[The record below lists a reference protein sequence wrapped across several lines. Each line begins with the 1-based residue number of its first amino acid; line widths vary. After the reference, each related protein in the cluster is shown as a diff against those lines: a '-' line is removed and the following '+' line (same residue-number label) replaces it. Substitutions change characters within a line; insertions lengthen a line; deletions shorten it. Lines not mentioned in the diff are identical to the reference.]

1 MKQEDFK
8 FIGVDAGNSAVKY
21 AYFCGGQ
28 IRFGMVPNI
37 TGRAIALDIP
47 PASPR
52 DEEIISVRVLS
63 ADDDEQRK
71 EHFVGELARRQLQEY
86 AGQDRSRNKA
96 DSDSVNIILP
106 AVLGLRDTEEPIVL
120 GVGATLQDYAT
131 QAPLLQKKLTRRHE
145 IVFRYGSRAGQ
156 SIRPN
161 VVKTYTYAQAAAGL
175 ISLLRTDEGRIRRTD
190 WNDQTILAIDF
201 GHGQINVAVMD
212 RLQFVM
218 AACFAMDYGFYR
230 VVSAAQNYLN
240 TKHYVT
246 ASIPQLQ
253 EAVEKG
259 FYLKNNSKID
269 LRQPIDSACEKLTDK
284 VVEEIKVHVP
294 SMLLDRVSTI
304 VAMGGGGKTMAPFV
318 GSAFPAMKLEIA
330 ENSLFANARGLLLVA
345 REKWEKEN
353 ALR

>member
-1 MKQEDFK
+1 MKQDDIR

-28 IRFGMVPNI
+28 IRYGFIPNV
-37 TGRAIALDIP
+37 TGRAINLDIP
-47 PASPR
+47 PASPW
-52 DEEIISVRVLS
+52 DEEIISARVLS
-63 ADDDEQRK
+63 ADEEEHRK

-96 DSDSVNIILP
+96 DSDSINIILP
-106 AVLGLRDTEEPIVL
+106 AVLGLLDNEEPIVL
-120 GVGATLQDYAT
+120 GVGATLQDYAV

-145 IVFRYGSRAGQ
+145 VVFRYGSRAGQ
-156 SIRPN
+156 TIKPN
-161 VVKTYTYAQAAAGL
+161 VIKTYTYAQAAAGL
-175 ISLLRTDEGRIRRTD
+175 ISLLRTDEGRVRRTD
-190 WNDQTILAIDF
+190 WNDETIMAVDF

-230 VVSAAQNYLN
+230 VVSAVQNYLN
-240 TKHYVT
+240 TKYYVT

-253 EAVEKG
+253 EAVERG
-259 FYLKNNSKID
+259 YYLKNNSKID
-269 LRQPIDSACEKLTDK
+269 LRQIIDSACEKLIDM
-284 VVEEIKVHVP
+284 VVNEIKVHVP

-304 VAMGGGGKTMAPFV
+304 VAMGGGGKTMAQFV
-318 GSAFPAMKLEIA
+318 GSALPAMKLEVA
-330 ENSLFANARGLLLVA
+330 ENSLFANARGLLLIA

-353 ALR
+353 AR

>member
-1 MKQEDFK
+1 MKQEDLR
-8 FIGVDAGNSAVKY
+8 FIGIDAGNSAVKY

-28 IRFGMVPNI
+28 VRFGMVPNI
-37 TGRAIALDIP
+37 TGPAMTLDIP

-52 DEEIISVRVLS
+52 DEEIIAVRVLS
-63 ADDDEQRK
+63 ADEDEHRK

-106 AVLGLRDTEEPIVL
+106 AVLGLLDTEEQIVL
-120 GVGATLQDYAT
+120 GVGATLQDYAV

-145 IVFRYGSRAGQ
+145 VIFRYGSRAGQ

-175 ISLLRTDEGRIRRTD
+175 VSLLRTDEGRVRRTD
-190 WNDQTILAIDF
+190 WNDETIMAVDF

-218 AACFAMDYGFYR
+218 TACFAVDYGFYR
-230 VVSAAQNYLN
+230 VVGAVQDYLN
-240 TKHYVT
+240 TKYYVT

-253 EAVEKG
+253 EAVERG
-259 FYLKNNSKID
+259 YYLKNNSKID
-269 LRQPIDSACEKLTDK
+269 LRQTIDGACEKLANKIAD
-284 VVEEIKVHVP
+284 EIRVRVP
-294 SMLLDRVSTI
+294 SMLLDRVGTI
-304 VAMGGGGKTMAPFV
+304 VVMGGGGKTMAPFI
-318 GSAFPAMKLEIA
+318 GSIFPAMKLEIA
-330 ENSLFANARGLLLVA
+330 EQSLFANARGLLLVA
-345 REKWEKEN
+345 REKWEKEY